1 MPKDKTDSHN
11 RIIEA
16 AKKEFMEYGY
26 SEASLRR
33 IAAEAG
39 IQVSGLYKHFK
50 SKEEMFESLVGPAM
64 KGFYGLYDEIE
75 TSYFDNI
82 ETSKSQ
88 GSRYDWESKSEMVRA
103 MTYIY
108 DHLDDFKLIILKSE
122 GTHYESFIHEVAKL
136 EEKVTLKYTKKL
148 TESGYEVKKVDKRA
162 LHLLMTS
169 YVEAMFKPVTH
180 GLSKKE
186 AIRYAATLEEFYS
199 PAWKEW
205 LGI

>member
-1 MPKDKTDSHN
+1 MSKDKTDSHN

-16 AKKEFMEYGY
+16 ARKEFMEYGY
-26 SEASLRR
+26 NDASLRR
-33 IAAEAG
+33 IAADAG

-64 KGFYGLYDEIE
+64 SGFFSLYSEIE
-75 TSYFDNI
+75 TGYFDQI
-82 ETSKSQ
+82 DIPSSRD
-88 GSRYDWESKSEMVRA
+88 SRYDWESKSEMVRA

-108 DHLDDFKLIILKSE
+108 DHLDDFRLIILKSQ
-122 GTHYESFIHEVAKL
+122 GTRYESFIHEVAKL
-136 EEKVTLKYTKKL
+136 EEKATLKYIKAL
-148 TESGYEVKKVDKRA
+148 TQSGYKVKKIDKRA

-180 GLSKKE
+180 GLEKKE
-186 AIRYAATLEEFYS
+186 AIKYAATLEEFYA